1 MKQLISFYLSFA
13 IAGAS
18 LFISNFTLGQRPNS
32 KLLIKS
38 TEIQMRASQTP
49 IEETYLNT
57 VSTTGDDGTK
67 YKLVIIGD
75 MLPKFYVKGQ
85 LLSHTKMEKYNDIID
100 KLTPV
105 IWQRQKQAAEEQR
118 KDISKITSAI
128 LKELIDKHYFKD
140 ATSVESFLLSS
151 KELVI
156 NKQRQSNEM
165 FIFFWNKFG
174 KSSDAFYYYDN
185 SLK

>member
-1 MKQLISFYLSFA
+1 M
-13 IAGAS
+13 AGAS
-18 LFISNFTLGQRPNS
+18 LFISNSSLGQQPKG
-32 KLLIKS
+32 KLPTKS
-38 TEIQMRASQTP
+38 TEIQMPASQTS

-57 VSTTGDDGTK
+57 ASTTGADGTK

-75 MLPKFYVKGQ
+75 MLPKFYVNGQ
-85 LLSHTKMEKYNDIID
+85 LLSRTEMEKYNEIID

-105 IWQRQKQAAEEQR
+105 LWQRQKQAAEEQS
-118 KDISKITSAI
+118 KEISKITSAV
-128 LKELIDKHYFKD
+128 LKELIDKHYYKD
-140 ATSVESFLLSS
+140 EASIESFLLSS
-151 KELVI
+151 KELII

-165 FIFFWNKFG
+165 FIYFWNKFG